1 MGINNYSFQCIS
13 DFIFAESKIYPSDMI
28 LVPGSDCMELAVRAA
43 KLYASCMAPVI
54 LISGGSNPLLPEY
67 ASESEFL
74 KNIAVS
80 EGVRPEDIVMEERA
94 RNTFENAV
102 LSWDIIRQNELNP
115 SRCIIVCKAYHSRRA
130 LLTYKARFP
139 ADIELYVST
148 VEDWKKINR
157 QNWFQTDIG
166 IETVMGEVVKIG
178 RYFKEEIKPLYKK
191 EHDVF
196 SKV

>member
-1 MGINNYSFQCIS
+1 MGTNNFSFQCIS
-13 DFIFAESKIYPSDMI
+13 DFIFAESKIYPSDII

-54 LISGGSNPLLPEY
+54 LISGGANPLLPEY
-67 ASESEFL
+67 TSESEFL

-80 EGVRPEDIVMEERA
+80 EGVQPEDIIMEDRA

-102 LSWDIIRQNELNP
+102 LSWNIIRQKGLNP
-115 SRCIIVCKAYHSRRA
+115 LRCIMVCKAYHSRRA
-130 LLTYKARFP
+130 LLTYQTRFP
-139 ADIELYVST
+139 AGIEFFVST

-166 IETVMGEVVKIG
+166 IETVMGEIVKIG
-178 RYFKEEIKPLYKK
+178 EYFKGELKPLYEK
-191 EHDVF
+191 ENDYF
-196 SKV
+196 SRV